1 MRGFQPKISMEC
13 ANKPA
18 SGGLKRSWG
27 WKQDSTKRNLAKPHQ
42 PKQQGFVSAQA
53 PHRKAGASGKR
64 PFHLLTG
71 TSSAVPV
78 RSVVIC
84 LGQES
89 GPIPSPARLP
99 DQWLKSG
106 HSRRTLEK
114 VAIFL
119 PMLLSRELLFLTLI
133 G

>member
-18 SGGLKRSWG
+18 SVGLKRSWG
-27 WKQDSTKRNLAKPHQ
+27 WKQDSTKRILAKPHQ
-42 PKQQGFVSAQA
+42 PSSKGVYQLRH
-53 PHRKAGASGKR
+53 PTRKLGPWR
-64 PFHLLTG
+64 MPFPSVNWDFLCSSSQVCSNLPRTG
-71 TSSAVPV
+71 IWAH
-78 RSVVIC
+78 
-84 LGQES
+84 
-89 GPIPSPARLP
+89 PSPARLP

-106 HSRRTLEK
+106 HSTRTLGR

-119 PMLLSRELLFLTLI
+119 PMLLSRELLFLTPI